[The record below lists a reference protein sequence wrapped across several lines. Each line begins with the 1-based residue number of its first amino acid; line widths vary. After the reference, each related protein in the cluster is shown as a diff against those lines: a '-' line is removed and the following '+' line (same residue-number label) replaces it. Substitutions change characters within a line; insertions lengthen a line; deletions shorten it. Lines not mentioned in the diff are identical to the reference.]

1 MAKTKLKMVV
11 FTLVSVMVLTLALPA
26 TAFAQVDEVPTIRV
40 SGSGTITVAP
50 DIAMFTL
57 GVSSTSDSAQ
67 DGLRQ
72 NTVLMDRVIAAV
84 KELGVEESDIATNQ
98 FSIQQMWHPVF
109 DRFHMDMVGGENQY
123 AVTNSITIT
132 VRDLDAVGDI
142 VAAGVG
148 AGANMSGNI
157 WFNLE
162 DSGELYYEALALAI
176 EDAARKSRIMATAL
190 NTSIT
195 GVVTVMETSGWSSP
209 GLSRG
214 THGFAL
220 DSSLWMTRQASEWG
234 PPIHGRYV
242 EVTARVEVV
251 YSIAR

>member
-1 MAKTKLKMVV
+1 MVKAKLKMVI

-26 TAFAQVDEVPTIRV
+26 TAFAQTEEVPTIRV

-50 DIAMFTL
+50 DIAMFNL
-57 GVSSTSDSAQ
+57 GVSSTSDNAQ
-67 DGLRQ
+67 AGLRE
-72 NTVLMDRVIAAV
+72 NTALMDRVIAAIQ
-84 KELGVEESDIATNQ
+84 EFGVAEDDITTNQ

-109 DRFHMDMVGGENQY
+109 DRFHMDMMGGENQY
-123 AVTNSITIT
+123 TVTNSITIT
-132 VRDLDAVGDI
+132 VRDLDAIGDI
-142 VAAGVG
+142 IAAGVG

-162 DSGELYYEALALAI
+162 NSGELYYEALTLAI
-176 EDAARKSRIMATAL
+176 EDAARKSRTMAAAL
-190 NTSIT
+190 DTSIT
-195 GVVTVMETSGWSSP
+195 GIVTVMETSGWASP

-214 THGFAL
+214 HGFAL
-220 DSSLWMTRQASEWG
+220 DSSLWMMRHASEWG

-242 EVTARVEVV
+242 EVVARVDVV